1 MTGLFI
7 LLFVPLFLAIG
18 FALWDRLERRRKSRH
33 KPDIQPAEVE
43 SSHEETGQI
52 AHQSAKNPPD
62 APTESQAVLVGS
74 LSSAHQL
81 SVCLS
86 EGFYHIP
93 AAIAGA
99 DFERIGYVAIY
110 QSRRFFG
117 AAAGVRYYARVR
129 SARLLPRYEIQEIPR
144 ESPMMYVRFD
154 LEPWQVLPVPIAPKG
169 KGITSARCTLSRLQS
184 SDNMHQ
190 LLKK

>member
-7 LLFVPLFLAIG
+7 VLFVPLFLAVG
-18 FALWDRLERRRKSRH
+18 LVLWDKLERKG
-33 KPDIQPAEVE
+33 KPAASPDEKDNRPAAADEAAPDE
-43 SSHEETGQI
+43 KAPDEK
-52 AHQSAKNPPD
+52 APD
-62 APTESQAVLVGS
+62 ARRIVLVGS

-93 AAIAGA
+93 ASIAGA
-99 DFERIGYVAIY
+99 DFERIDYVAIY

-129 SARLLPRYEIQEIPR
+129 SARLLPRCEIREIPR
-144 ESPMMYVRFD
+144 ESRMMYVRFE
-154 LEPWQVLPVPIAPKG
+154 LEPWQTLPVPIAPKG
-169 KGITSARCTLSRLQS
+169 KGITSARCTLKRLQS
-184 SDNMHQ
+184 ADNMHQ
-190 LLKK
+190 LLKN

>member
-1 MTGLFI
+1 MNGLFI
-7 LLFVPLFLAIG
+7 LLFVPLFLAVG

-33 KPDIQPAEVE
+33 NPDMPPLPQAEPTEREGNVP
-43 SSHEETGQI
+43 SSHEI
-52 AHQSAKNPPD
+52 
-62 APTESQAVLVGS
+62 VLIGS
-74 LSSAHQL
+74 LSSEGQL
-81 SVCLS
+81 SVCLIH
-86 EGFYHIP
+86 GFYHIP

-99 DFERIGYVAIY
+99 DFERIDYVAIY

-129 SARLLPRYEIQEIPR
+129 SARLLPRYEIREIPR
-144 ESPMMYVRFD
+144 QSHVMYVRFE

-169 KGITSARCTLSRLQS
+169 KGVTSARCSFSRLLK

>member
-7 LLFVPLFLAIG
+7 LLFVPLFLTVG
-18 FALWDRLERRRKSRH
+18 LMLWDKLERKCKNTPGTPSA
-33 KPDIQPAEVE
+33 KTNTPPLAPAPAEKAAD
-43 SSHEETGQI
+43 ETSKSPL
-52 AHQSAKNPPD
+52 A
-62 APTESQAVLVGS
+62 ESQTVLVGS

-99 DFERIGYVAIY
+99 DFERIDYVAIY

-129 SARLLPRYEIQEIPR
+129 SARLLPRYEIREIPR
-144 ESPMMYVRFD
+144 ESRMMYVRFE
-154 LEPWQVLPVPIAPKG
+154 LEPWQILPVPIAPKG
-169 KGITSARCTLSRLQS
+169 KGVTSARCTLKRLQS
-184 SDNMHQ
+184 ADNMHQ